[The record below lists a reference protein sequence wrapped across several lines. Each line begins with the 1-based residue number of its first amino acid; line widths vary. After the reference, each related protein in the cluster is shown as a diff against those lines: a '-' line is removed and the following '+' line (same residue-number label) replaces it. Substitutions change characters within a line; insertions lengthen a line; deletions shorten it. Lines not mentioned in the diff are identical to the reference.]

1 MTWRTKA
8 KQKENQP
15 PELFVSSLYN
25 EDTFYDQFITDLR
38 NATEQVIIE
47 SPYIT
52 VKRLHSL
59 LQVFT
64 HLKSKNVSIFI
75 ITRSPQEHD
84 NTMAIQSERGIQWFE
99 KMGIQVL
106 LENGGHHRKLAII
119 DREILWEGSLNILS
133 QTKSREIMRRI
144 LDKQLVLQMLNF
156 LNYNFL

>member
-1 MTWRTKA
+1 MKWGTWA
-8 KQKENQP
+8 KHKEDQQ

-25 EDTFYDQFITDLR
+25 EDTFYDQFVTDLR

-133 QTKSREIMRRI
+133 QSKSREIMRRI

>member
-1 MTWRTKA
+1 MKWGTWA
-8 KQKENQP
+8 KHKEDQQ

-25 EDTFYDQFITDLR
+25 EDTFYDQFVTDLR